1 MAVLQSGSKCSH
13 TTCMLRFFATS
24 RLAMNPDLYFEIGSI
39 NEAPRSL
46 NAEFPFHFRKLRG
59 LMAKTKELSM

>member
-24 RLAMNPDLYFEIGSI
+24 RLAMNPNLNFEI
-39 NEAPRSL
+39 N
-46 NAEFPFHFRKLRG
+46 FYYLRG
-59 LMAKTKELSM
+59 RGVFLLKLWE